1 MSAYYD
7 GSPCKDDYTLQLDVF
22 TNINNGQCLIINSL
36 AQLNLIIHVISVLG
50 VFIGLPG
57 STETHWGGIKA

>member
-1 MSAYYD
+1 MSAYYE

-36 AQLNLIIHVISVLG
+36 AQLNLIIHVISSLG
-50 VFIGLPG
+50 VFIGLLG